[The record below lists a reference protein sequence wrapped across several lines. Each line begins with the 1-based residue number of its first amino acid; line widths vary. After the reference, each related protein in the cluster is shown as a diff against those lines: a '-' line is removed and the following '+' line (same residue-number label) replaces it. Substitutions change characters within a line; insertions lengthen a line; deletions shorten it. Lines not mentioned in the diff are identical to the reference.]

1 MSAQAGH
8 GASVHIEACG
18 KTFADGTRALE
29 PATLD
34 IARGETLVLLGPS
47 GCGKTT
53 MLRIIAGLEVPDAGG
68 RVLFDGKDMT
78 AVPIERRNVGMVFQS
93 YALFPNMTVSDNIG
107 YGLKIRGIPAKERAA
122 RVAELVALTNIS
134 GLENRRIDQ
143 LSGGQRQRV
152 ALARAVAIRPGILL
166 LDEPLTALD
175 AALRDRL
182 RGELNRLLRAL
193 GITTIYVTH
202 DQSEA
207 MELGDR
213 VVVMQKGA
221 IAQIGTPREIYFT
234 PRSRFVAEFIGAAN
248 IVEAAIEDGHLVLPG
263 GRQPIHGDMD
273 MPAAVAMIRPE
284 TIRVTAAGS
293 APLSGIIDSVSF
305 IGDRQRL
312 VVSGASNRLL
322 TVDAPNTVQVK
333 ARRTDRIVD
342 FAGRRPPVAAREL
355 RRSMS
360 PKPVHIAQISDLHI
374 KPPGSLAYGKV
385 DTAKALERCVAAL
398 NEFDPAPDFVVIS
411 GDLADTPTA
420 EEYQYLKRLLAP
432 LKLPFAGIP
441 GNHDSRELMRAAFP
455 SASYAFVSGP
465 LNQKIEVAGLDLL
478 LLDSSVH
485 RKPHGELDGPTLQ
498 WLDGMLASSPDRPA
512 LLFLHHPPFKAGI
525 WHMDRQNLL
534 NASDLAPIVRRH
546 PRVQLIATGHVHRA
560 TLTMF
565 AGVPTT
571 ICPAPNHA
579 VDLDLAELRQPSFK
593 VEPPAFHLHTWFPG
607 EGYGNVVTHQVPIG
621 TFDGPHPFF
630 AADGKLL

>member
-8 GASVHIEACG
+8 GASVRIEACG

-53 MLRIIAGLEVPDAGG
+53 MLRIIAGLEVPDTGG

-107 YGLKIRGIPAKERAA
+107 YGLKIRGIPGKERAA

-182 RGELNRLLRAL
+182 RSELNRLLRAL

-234 PRSRFVAEFIGAAN
+234 PKSRFVAEFIGAAN
-248 IVEAAIEDGHLVLPG
+248 IVEAAMEDGHLVLPG

-273 MPAAVAMIRPE
+273 MPTAVAMIRPE
-284 TIRVTAAGS
+284 TIRVTAAES
-293 APLSGIIDSVSF
+293 ASLSGIIDSVSF

-322 TVDAPNTVQVK
+322 TVDAPNTVQV
-333 ARRTDRIVD
+333 RPGERI
-342 FAGRRPPVAAREL
+342 GL
-355 RRSMS
+355 SIS
-360 PKPVHIAQISDLHI
+360 PDAV
-374 KPPGSLAYGKV
+374 
-385 DTAKALERCVAAL
+385 
-398 NEFDPAPDFVVIS
+398 
-411 GDLADTPTA
+411 
-420 EEYQYLKRLLAP
+420 RLL
-432 LKLPFAGIP
+432 
-441 GNHDSRELMRAAFP
+441 
-455 SASYAFVSGP
+455 
-465 LNQKIEVAGLDLL
+465 
-478 LLDSSVH
+478 
-485 RKPHGELDGPTLQ
+485 
-498 WLDGMLASSPDRPA
+498 
-512 LLFLHHPPFKAGI
+512 PPE
-525 WHMDRQNLL
+525 N
-534 NASDLAPIVRRH
+534 
-546 PRVQLIATGHVHRA
+546 
-560 TLTMF
+560 
-565 AGVPTT
+565 
-571 ICPAPNHA
+571 
-579 VDLDLAELRQPSFK
+579 
-593 VEPPAFHLHTWFPG
+593 
-607 EGYGNVVTHQVPIG
+607 
-621 TFDGPHPFF
+621 
-630 AADGKLL
+630 